1 MITAPTTAQ
10 LLSVVRQELAEKV
23 APAVTDPQVATS
35 LHMIDHILRT
45 LAVRAEHELG
55 WMAEEMS
62 AIENVASRVAAS
74 DLPGAASV
82 AQALED
88 FRANLSPGLHAADV
102 AADYNRASEVLS
114 RTVEATFPG
123 GRGVS
128 PRQGRREP
136 PETATGEL
144 RAAVNALLDQRLAH
158 ETDVIGEDFQLV
170 GRS

>member
-10 LLSVVRQELAEKV
+10 LLNVVRQELAEKV

-55 WMAEEMS
+55 WMGEEMS

-82 AQALED
+82 AEALEE
-88 FRANLSPGLHAADV
+88 FRANMTPGLHAADV
-102 AADYNRASEVLS
+102 AGDYNRASEVLS
-114 RTVEATFPG
+114 RIVEATFA
-123 GRGVS
+123 
-128 PRQGRREP
+128 
-136 PETATGEL
+136 TTGEL
-144 RAAVNALLDQRLAH
+144 RAAVNVLLDQRLAH
-158 ETDVIGEDFQLV
+158 ETEVIGEDFQLV

>member
-10 LLSVVRQELAEKV
+10 LLNVVRQELAEKV

-35 LHMIDHILRT
+35 LNMIDHILRT

-55 WMAEEMS
+55 WMGEEMS

-82 AQALED
+82 AQALEE
-88 FRANLSPGLHAADV
+88 FRANVSPGLHAADV

-114 RTVEATFPG
+114 RTVEAT
-123 GRGVS
+123 R
-128 PRQGRREP
+128 
-136 PETATGEL
+136 ADTGEL
-144 RAAVNALLDQRLAH
+144 RAAVNVLLDQRLAH

>member
-1 MITAPTTAQ
+1 MISAPTTAQ
-10 LLSVVRQELAEKV
+10 LLDVVRQELAEKV
-23 APAVTDPQVATS
+23 APAVSDPQVATS

-55 WMAEEMS
+55 WMGEEMS

-82 AQALED
+82 AEALEE
-88 FRANLSPGLHAADV
+88 FRANMSPALHAADV

-114 RTVEATFPG
+114 RTVEATY
-123 GRGVS
+123 
-128 PRQGRREP
+128 
-136 PETATGEL
+136 ADTGEL

>member
-10 LLSVVRQELAEKV
+10 LLDVVRRELAEKV
-23 APAVTDPQVATS
+23 GPAVTDPQVATS
-35 LHMIDHILRT
+35 LHMIDHILQT

-55 WMAEEMS
+55 WMGEEMS

-82 AQALED
+82 AQALEE
-88 FRANLSPGLHAADV
+88 FRANVSPGLHAADV
-102 AADYNRASEVLS
+102 AADYNRATEVLS
-114 RTVEATFPG
+114 RTVEATF
-123 GRGVS
+123 
-128 PRQGRREP
+128 
-136 PETATGEL
+136 ADTGEL
-144 RAAVNALLDQRLAH
+144 RAAVNVLLDQRLAH

>member
-1 MITAPTTAQ
+1 MITAPTSAQ
-10 LLSVVRQELAEKV
+10 LLDVVRRELAEKV
-23 APAVTDPQVATS
+23 APAVADPQVATS

-55 WMAEEMS
+55 WMGEEMS
-62 AIENVASRVAAS
+62 AIEMVASRVAAS

-82 AQALED
+82 AEALEE
-88 FRANLSPGLHAADV
+88 FRANVSPGLHAADV

-114 RTVEATFPG
+114 RTVEATFA
-123 GRGVS
+123 
-128 PRQGRREP
+128 E
-136 PETATGEL
+136 TGEL

>member
-10 LLSVVRQELAEKV
+10 LHDVVRKELAENV

-35 LHMIDHILRT
+35 LHMVDHILRT

-55 WMAEEMS
+55 WMGEEMS
-62 AIENVASRVAAS
+62 AIELVASRVAAS

-88 FRANLSPGLHAADV
+88 FRANVSPGLHAADV
-102 AADYNRASEVLS
+102 AADYNRATEVLS
-114 RTVEATFPG
+114 RSVEATFAAVGPEG
-123 GRGVS
+123 GR
-128 PRQGRREP
+128 
-136 PETATGEL
+136 EL
-144 RAAVNALLDQRLAH
+144 RAAGNVLLDQRLAH
-158 ETDVIGEDFQLV
+158 VTDVSGEDFQLV

>member
-10 LLSVVRQELAEKV
+10 LLSVVRQELADKV

-55 WMAEEMS
+55 WMGEEMS
-62 AIENVASRVAAS
+62 AIELVANRVAAS
-74 DLPGAASV
+74 ELPGAASV
-82 AQALED
+82 AQALEE
-88 FRANLSPGLHAADV
+88 FRANVSPGLHAADV
-102 AADYNRASEVLS
+102 AADYNRATEVLS
-114 RTVEATFPG
+114 LAVEATF
-123 GRGVS
+123 S
-128 PRQGRREP
+128 D
-136 PETATGEL
+136 TGEL
-144 RAAVNALLDQRLAH
+144 RVAVDVLLDQRLAH

>member
-1 MITAPTTAQ
+1 M
-10 LLSVVRQELAEKV
+10 
-23 APAVTDPQVATS
+23 ATS

-55 WMAEEMS
+55 WMGEEMS

-82 AQALED
+82 AQALEE
-88 FRANLSPGLHAADV
+88 FRANVSPGLHAADV

-114 RTVEATFPG
+114 RTVEATY
-123 GRGVS
+123 
-128 PRQGRREP
+128 
-136 PETATGEL
+136 ADTGEL